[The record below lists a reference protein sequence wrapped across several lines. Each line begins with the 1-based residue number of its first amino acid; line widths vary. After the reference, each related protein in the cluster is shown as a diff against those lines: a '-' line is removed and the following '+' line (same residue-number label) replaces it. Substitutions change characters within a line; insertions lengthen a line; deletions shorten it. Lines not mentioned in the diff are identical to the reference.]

1 MNGPPA
7 RAPLLS
13 WLGGAL
19 FVGSLSFFA
28 WTYFVR
34 FADVPSSGAFVAPLV
49 VNTLLFGVFALHHS
63 ILARSGAKRWVT
75 RHVPLPLERTLY
87 VCVASVLFIG
97 VCAWW
102 QDLPGRLYRQS
113 DSWALPHWAIV
124 GLGVLVMLRATATI
138 DPLEL
143 AGIRQGAGKPS
154 GGDFKVAG
162 PYRFVRHPI
171 YLGWVLI
178 VFGVPDMTS
187 TRLAFAAIS
196 TAYLVIAIPFEERSL
211 VEMFGDTYRGYQRTV
226 RSRLLPGVW

>member
-7 RAPLLS
+7 RAPLFS

-34 FADVPSSGAFVAPLV
+34 FTHAPSSGAVVAPLV
-49 VNTLLFGVFALHHS
+49 VNALLFGVFALHHS
-63 ILARSGAKRWVT
+63 LLARSGVKRWVT
-75 RHVPLPLERTLY
+75 RHVPPHLERTVY
-87 VCVASVLFIG
+87 VWVASVLFVA

-102 QDLPGRLYRQS
+102 QDLPGRLYRHS
-113 DSWALPHWAIV
+113 GAWSLAHWAVV

-138 DPLEL
+138 DPLDL
-143 AGIRQGAGKPS
+143 AGIRQGAGKPPGS
-154 GGDFKVAG
+154 NFKVAG

-178 VFGVPDMTS
+178 VFGVPDMTA

-196 TAYLVIAIPFEERSL
+196 SAYLVLAIPFEERTL
-211 VEMFGDTYRGYQRTV
+211 VETFGETYRRYQRAV
-226 RSRLLPGVW
+226 RSRLLPGIW